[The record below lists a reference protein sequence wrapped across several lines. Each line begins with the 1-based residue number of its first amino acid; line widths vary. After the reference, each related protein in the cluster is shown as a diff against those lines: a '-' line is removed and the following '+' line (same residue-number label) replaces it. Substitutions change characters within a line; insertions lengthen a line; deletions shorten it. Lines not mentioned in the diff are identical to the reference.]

1 MLTSQHCRKG
11 LINNGG
17 INLNIVLWII
27 AGILVCGGLVM
38 GIGFWMFKKEINEE
52 NPEYI
57 VQFIKENIA
66 SENVSLAINYNNEK
80 WVDVN
85 TNQQFPLASTVKII
99 IAIEYA
105 QQAADGR
112 INPQQQVSLKE
123 LETFYIPK
131 TDGGAHEAW
140 ISELNQSKNIDSVPL
155 SEVAN
160 GMIAYSSNAN
170 TEYLMHVLGL
180 QNINEVL
187 KRLDLVDH
195 ELLYPS
201 TSATYIPIQLMNEK
215 NLTKEETLKA
225 MKNMDMA
232 EYRDRA
238 LNIHNNWLK
247 NPLTD
252 EEKKQ
257 SLKILNM
264 DIQKVWSDR
273 LVKATTA
280 DYISILEKLNSKKYF
295 HEDVHKYLDPVLEQL
310 MQNPKNREWLT
321 HAGQKG
327 GSTAFVLTLA
337 FYAKDKDGNQTEIA
351 FFANNLNRIEQ
362 AKLSKNLNG
371 FQLKFLKEEKFRM
384 QLKKELSE
392 I

>member
-1 MLTSQHCRKG
+1 M
-11 LINNGG
+11 
-17 INLNIVLWII
+17 NIVLWII

-66 SENVSLAINYNNEK
+66 SENVSLAIHYNNEK
-80 WVDVN
+80 WIDVN
-85 TNQQFPLASTVKII
+85 TNKQFPLGSTVKII

-140 ISELNQSKNIDSVPL
+140 ISALNQSKNIDSVPL

-187 KRLDLVDH
+187 KSLDLVDH

-201 TSATYIPIQLMNEK
+201 TSATYIPTQLMNEK
-215 NLTKEETLKA
+215 NITKEETLKA

-351 FFANNLNRIEQ
+351 FFANNLNMIEQ

>member
-1 MLTSQHCRKG
+1 MK
-11 LINNGG
+11 
-17 INLNIVLWII
+17 IVLWVI
-27 AGILVCGGLVM
+27 GGLLVCAALVI
-38 GIGFWMFKKEINEE
+38 GIGVWMFKKEVNEE
-52 NPEYI
+52 DPEYI
-57 VQFIKENIA
+57 VQFIKGNI
-66 SENVSLAINYNNEK
+66 SNENVSLAINYNYEK
-80 WVDVN
+80 WSEVN
-85 TNQQFPLASTVKII
+85 TNKRLPLASTVKII
-99 IAIEYA
+99 VAIEYA
-105 QQAADGR
+105 QQAADGL

-140 ISELNQSKNIDSVPL
+140 ISGLNQSENIDSVPL

-187 KRLDLVDH
+187 KSLDVLDH
-195 ELLYPS
+195 EPLYPF
-201 TSATYIPIQLMNEK
+201 TSALYIPIQLMNEK
-215 NLTKEETLKA
+215 KLTKEETLKA
-225 MKNMDMA
+225 MQSMDMT

-238 LNIHNNWLK
+238 LSIHNNWLK

-257 SLKILNM
+257 LRALNM
-264 DIQKVWSDR
+264 DVQKVWSDR

-295 HEDVHKYLDPVLEQL
+295 NENVHKYLDPVMEQL
-310 MQNPKNREWLT
+310 MQNPKNRGWLT

-327 GSTAFVLTLA
+327 GSTAFVLTQA

-351 FFANNLNRIEQ
+351 FFANNLSTIEQ
-362 AKLSKNLNG
+362 AKLSKNMNNFL
-371 FQLKFLKEEKFRM
+371 LKFLTNEEFR
-384 QLKKELSE
+384 LHIKKELSQ
-392 I
+392 

>member
-1 MLTSQHCRKG
+1 MLTPQHCRKG

-66 SENVSLAINYNNEK
+66 SENVSLAIHYNNEK
-80 WVDVN
+80 WIDVN
-85 TNQQFPLASTVKII
+85 TNKQFPLGSTVKII

-140 ISELNQSKNIDSVPL
+140 ISALNQSKNIDSVPL

-170 TEYLMHVLGL
+170 TEYLMRVLGL

-187 KRLDLVDH
+187 KSLDLVDH
-195 ELLYPS
+195 ESLYPS
-201 TSATYIPIQLMNEK
+201 TSATYIPTQLMNEK
-215 NLTKEETLKA
+215 NITKEETLKV

-257 SLKILNM
+257 ALKILNM

-351 FFANNLNRIEQ
+351 FFANNLNTIEQ
-362 AKLSKNLNG
+362 VKLSKNING

>member
-1 MLTSQHCRKG
+1 MLTPQHCRKG

-27 AGILVCGGLVM
+27 VGILVCGGLVM
-38 GIGFWMFKKEINEE
+38 GIGIWMFKKEINEE

-66 SENVSLAINYNNEK
+66 SENVSLAIHYNNEK

-85 TNQQFPLASTVKII
+85 TNKQFPLGSTVKII

-140 ISELNQSKNIDSVPL
+140 ISALNQSKNIDSVPL

-170 TEYLMHVLGL
+170 TEYLMRVLGL

-187 KRLDLVDH
+187 KSLDLVDH
-195 ELLYPS
+195 ESLYPS
-201 TSATYIPIQLMNEK
+201 TSATYIPTQLMNEK
-215 NLTKEETLKA
+215 NITKEETLKV

-257 SLKILNM
+257 ALKILNM

-351 FFANNLNRIEQ
+351 FFANNLNTIEQ
-362 AKLSKNLNG
+362 VKLSKNING

>member
-1 MLTSQHCRKG
+1 M
-11 LINNGG
+11 
-17 INLNIVLWII
+17 NIVLWII
-27 AGILVCGGLVM
+27 VGILVCGGLVM
-38 GIGFWMFKKEINEE
+38 GIGIWMFKKEINEE

-66 SENVSLAINYNNEK
+66 SENVSLAIHYNNEK

-85 TNQQFPLASTVKII
+85 TNKQFPLASTVKII

-123 LETFYIPK
+123 LETFYIAK

-140 ISELNQSKNIDSVPL
+140 ISALNQSKNIYSVPL

-187 KRLDLVDH
+187 KSLNVLDHDP
-195 ELLYPS
+195 LYPI
-201 TSATYIPIQLMNEK
+201 TSAVYIPIQLMNEK
-215 NLTKEETLKA
+215 NLTNEETLKA
-225 MKNMDMA
+225 MINMDMI

-273 LVKATTA
+273 LVKATTTE
-280 DYISILEKLNSKKYF
+280 YISILEKLNSKKYF
-295 HEDVHKYLDPVLEQL
+295 NEDVHKYLDPVMEQL
-310 MQNPKNREWLT
+310 MQNPKNREWLI

-337 FYAKDKDGNQTEIA
+337 FYAEDKDGNQTEMA
-351 FFANNLNRIEQ
+351 FFANNLNTIEQ
-362 AKLSKNLNG
+362 TKLTKNMNG
-371 FQLKFLKEEKFRM
+371 FQLKFLKDEKFRM